1 MLVRMIQIQLFIHH
15 VEANGK
21 RFSVSH
27 RAYEIF
33 SCEFFNDVT
42 QSISIIESDLCELGV
57 ESFIIHKRKKN
68 HFKRIYCY
76 LNIVILMKIIIENKT
91 MEFTPQKNQFH
102 KSYKNL

>member
-68 HFKRIYCY
+68 HSERIYCY
-76 LNIVILMKIIIENKT
+76 IAILMKIIIENKT
-91 MEFTPQKNQFH
+91 MEFTRKKNQFH